1 MCKQSKASIDIKVP
15 HNIRLPDNM
24 RLPHMIDFNQMIIL
38 FHIMELPCTKRLP
51 HKTSLYHQKIFAAS
65 FDGTAQN
72 NKAASQDKADKDEVT
87 G

>member
-1 MCKQSKASIDIKVP
+1 
-15 HNIRLPDNM
+15 
-24 RLPHMIDFNQMIIL
+24 MINQIMEL
-38 FHIMELPCTKRLP
+38 LHIMELPCTKRLP
-51 HKTSLYHQKIFAAS
+51 HKTRLYHQKIFAAS